1 MYEQV
6 LLERCLK
13 KVLAGKNFS
22 HLRISAENCV
32 AEKADDA
39 ECEKEKCAA
48 LNDRLHHLLG

>member
-6 LLERCLK
+6 FLERCLK
-13 KVLAGKNFS
+13 EVLARKNFS

-39 ECEKEKCAA
+39 EGEEE
-48 LNDRLHHLLG
+48 